1 MRHTLLAVIVAIAL
15 VSCSRGP
22 IARPADVVYEIRYE
36 VYGMGNAFV
45 TYDDEISR
53 VVDRVIDLPWELSY
67 KIRMREIEPG
77 RDIRI
82 TVRERADNR
91 STGADLIGCRIF
103 VNGNRVGNDVV
114 RGPDSRVALCVFNP

>member
-1 MRHTLLAVIVAIAL
+1 MRHAILAVILAIAS

-22 IARPADVVYEIRYE
+22 IARRADVVYEIRYE

-45 TYDDEISR
+45 TYDDEINR

-67 KIRMREIEPG
+67 KIRMREIDPG

-91 STGADLIGCRIF
+91 STGVDPIGCRIF

-114 RGPDSRVALCVFNP
+114 SGTDSRIALCAFNL

>member
-1 MRHTLLAVIVAIAL
+1 MRQTKFTIIVSIAL

-45 TYDDEISR
+45 TYDDEINR
-53 VVDRVIDLPWELSY
+53 VADRVIGLPWELSY
-67 KIRMREIEPG
+67 KIRMRDIAPG

-82 TVRERADNR
+82 EVRERTDNR
-91 STGADLIGCRIF
+91 STGVNPIGCRIF
-103 VNGNRVGNDVV
+103 VNGNEVGNDVV
-114 RGPDSRVALCVFNP
+114 SGADSRIALCVFNP